1 MRPPFGVAVLVFN
14 DIFNHMTL
22 TTLRSFIKHVL
33 NENYD
38 LDEGG
43 NVSVG
48 GRDADKIEVAR
59 VIRERFVKDMRMFF
73 KNIDQRYLDQT
84 GQHLYDPA
92 AIETLL
98 AGTGFGGSTA
108 VFFDLARHDEL
119 FKSVKKKLGDID
131 VYIPREAHVNLFNML
146 RDLEGQKIIDLPEG
160 RSIDYV
166 GQIDE
171 AAVGTQINSLFIYNF
186 TSPDG
191 DPAEINMQIDFVKA
205 RFTEEGVPHSS
216 IIHSHGSSAMDMM
229 EGIKGFAKNYLIA
242 SLTTKITKVKGKL
255 ATPKSTPEKITISK
269 SLDSD
274 ELALFT
280 FSTDYGF
287 RQAREKLGE
296 KDGYDIYIN
305 IAYSDDKVLTTKE
318 GFEKLFKVEPSD
330 EELELFH
337 SYIGTLQLMRKYLFE
352 ESYGDSTLYDSVLSS
367 LLYKCFFVD
376 VKGEEP
382 NDIKITLAQSTE
394 RENFSL
400 DREVKSAMINAYYDV
415 FPETLARKDEIDQM
429 MDRYYEYLPTWAE
442 GYRERKEKKRTT

>member
-1 MRPPFGVAVLVFN
+1 M
-14 DIFNHMTL
+14 IL
-22 TTLRSFIKHVL
+22 TSLRSFIRHVL
-33 NENYD
+33 AEGSD

-48 GRDADKIEVAR
+48 GRDADKIEVALVVR
-59 VIRERFVKDMRMFF
+59 DRFVQDMRLFF
-73 KNIDQRYLDQT
+73 RKVDEIYLDHT
-84 GQHLYDPA
+84 GEHLYDPSS
-92 AIETLL
+92 IEALL
-98 AGTGFGGSTA
+98 SGSGFGGSTA
-108 VFFDLARHDEL
+108 VFFDLAKHDEL

-131 VYIPREAHVNLFNML
+131 VYIPRETYVNLFNLL
-146 RDLEGQKIIDLPEG
+146 RSLEGQKIIDLPDG

-171 AAVGTQINSLFIYNF
+171 NAVGNQINSLFVYNF

-191 DPAEINMQIDFVKA
+191 DPAELNMQIDFVKA
-205 RFTEEGVPHSS
+205 RFTEEGIPHSS

-242 SLTTKITKVKGKL
+242 SLTTKLTKVKGKL

-274 ELALFT
+274 ELSLFT

-296 KDGYDIYIN
+296 KDGYDVFIN
-305 IAYSDDKVLTTKE
+305 IAYSDEKVLTTKE
-318 GFEKLFKVEPSD
+318 GFEKLFKVEPTD

-337 SYIGTLQLMRKYLFE
+337 SYIGTLQLMRKYLMDE
-352 ESYGDSTLYDSVLSS
+352 PYGESTMYDSVLSS

-394 RENFSL
+394 RENFAL

-415 FPETLARKDEIDQM
+415 FPETLVRKEEIDQM
-429 MDRYYEYLPTWAE
+429 MDRYYEYLPVWAE
-442 GYRERKEKKRTT
+442 GYKERKEKRG

>member
-1 MRPPFGVAVLVFN
+1 MIN
-14 DIFNHMTL
+14 TS
-22 TTLRSFIKHVL
+22 LRSFIRHIIQETKT
-33 NENYD
+33 YD

-48 GRDADKIEVAR
+48 GRDADKIEVALVVR
-59 VIRERFVKDMRMFF
+59 DRFVQDMRMFF
-73 KNIDQRYLDQT
+73 KNIDQRYLGQT
-84 GQHLYDPA
+84 GEHLYDPA
-92 AIETLL
+92 AIEKLL
-98 AGTGFGGSTA
+98 AGSGFGGSTA
-108 VFFDLARHDEL
+108 VFFDLEKHDEL
-119 FKSVKKKLGDID
+119 FKTVKKKLGDID
-131 VYIPREAHVNLFNML
+131 VYIPRESYVNLFNLL
-146 RDLEGQKIIDLPEG
+146 RALEGQRIIDLPEG

-171 AAVGTQINSLFIYNF
+171 NAVGTQINSLFVYNF

-205 RFTEEGVPHSS
+205 RFTEEGLPHSS

-242 SLTTKITKVKGKL
+242 SLTTKLTKVKGKL

-274 ELALFT
+274 ELSLFT

-296 KDGYDIYIN
+296 KDGYDIFIN
-305 IAYSDDKVLTTKE
+305 IAYADEKVLTTKE
-318 GFEKLFKVEPSD
+318 GFKKLFNVEPTE
-330 EELELFH
+330 EELDLFH
-337 SYIGTLQLMRKYLFE
+337 SYIGTLQLMRKYLLDDT
-352 ESYGDSTLYDSVLSS
+352 YGETTLYDSVLSS
-367 LLYKCFFVD
+367 LLHKCFFVD
-376 VKGEEP
+376 VRGEEP

-394 RENFSL
+394 RENFAL

-415 FPETLARKDEIDQM
+415 FPETLSRKDEIDQM

-442 GYRERKEKKRTT
+442 GYRERKEKKVNK